1 MGRKRQPLS
10 IGRAVRVRRVNG
22 EEARGVIAEGP
33 LSHLRHIGEFY
44 VVAQRVPSVDKPEAK
59 RNSGRKSSR
68 MLQYESESGRIG
80 MYERDYLTAL

>member
-33 LSHLRHIGEFY
+33 LPLLRHIGEFY
-44 VVAQRVPSVDKPEAK
+44 VVAQRVPTVEKPVAK
-59 RNSGRKSSR
+59 RNSGRKSNR

-80 MYERDYLTAL
+80 MYERAYITAL

>member
-10 IGRAVRVRRVNG
+10 LGRAVRVRRVNG

-33 LSHLRHIGEFY
+33 LPHLRHIGEFY
-44 VVAQRVPSVDKPEAK
+44 MVAQRAPTADSAQGGK
-59 RNSGRKSSR
+59 RKSR
-68 MLQYESESGRIG
+68 RRTACDPDTGRIG